1 MLAAEF
7 RDVGQTVIEH
17 EIIEQIEEEPQGR
30 PLSWSC
36 DYIRRLGRDDPLV
49 VLQGMW
55 RAGYVTLV
63 DETGQVLP
71 RWRCAELFREQREL
85 GPVRVAV
92 TSIGSRW
99 VHG

>member
-1 MLAAEF
+1 MIA
-7 RDVGQTVIEH
+7 EH

-30 PLSWSC
+30 PLTWLC
-36 DYIRRLGRDDPLV
+36 DLIRRLGGDDPLV

-63 DETGQVLP
+63 DEIGQVLP
-71 RWRCAELFREQREL
+71 HWRCEEVFRDRRES
-85 GPVRVAV
+85 GSVRVVA
-92 TSIGSRW
+92 TSHGSGW